1 MGTTHWRSNLA
12 GLVGSET
19 ITGFDKVQ
27 GDDVVCGTL
36 TATKIVVSGTVT
48 AGGALSAA
56 NITSTN
62 YIKFGTNKGIVW
74 GNINTV
80 ASVVTAV
87 RAVLATP
94 AHLKGSLYL
103 SDKGKIFT
111 MLTSKSASSL
121 DTKD

>member
-12 GLVGSET
+12 GFAGSET
-19 ITGFDKVQ
+19 ITGFDKIQ

-36 TATKIVVSGTVT
+36 TATKIAV
-48 AGGALSAA
+48 GGALSAA

-62 YIKFGTNKGIVW
+62 YIKCGTNKGIVW